1 MSDDMDVG
9 YKMKLFKQEDFKEL
23 YNSMDSLPA
32 ADIANAKIATLMVE
46 VDKIRSLMKWYTENC
61 ELVAYEPV
69 GGDGG
74 PSRHLPYPMEW
85 TQAQETLKKF
95 DEFIKEIS

>member
-1 MSDDMDVG
+1 
-9 YKMKLFKQEDFKEL
+9 MKLFKQEDFKEEIDEL
-23 YNSMDSLPA
+23 GSQFFDENERQFA
-32 ADIANAKIATLMVE
+32 TIIANAKTAELMVE

-61 ELVAYEPV
+61 ELIAYEPV
-69 GGDGG
+69 GEDGA